1 MSSIQF
7 SEKHIFNHFN
17 FFQTMNIDFNHLTKM
32 SKNRLIHGLEHEIH
46 QCPIIIKWFKIDKLE
61 YNVRQ
66 RMPVMF

>member
-1 MSSIQF
+1 MAF
-7 SEKHIFNHFN
+7 FPKHDHR
-17 FFQTMNIDFNHLTKM
+17 FQPFEKM

-46 QCPIIIKWFKIDKLE
+46 QCPIIIKWFEIDKLE